1 MCVLPLVN
9 PGSAKMDK
17 GTMHLHKAQVTT
29 NVRPK
34 KKKKKE
40 ELVTWK
46 KSFKIFE
53 NGGNKLK
60 ELKLTW

>member
-1 MCVLPLVN
+1 MCILPLVN
-9 PGSAKMDK
+9 PGSVKMDK
-17 GTMHLHKAQVTT
+17 GTCTCKDTGNHQSQAE
-29 NVRPK
+29 
-34 KKKKKE
+34 KKE

-60 ELKLTW
+60 KLKLTQ

>member
-9 PGSAKMDK
+9 PGSAKMDN
-17 GTMHLHKAQVTT
+17 GTMNMHKTHRQP
-29 NVRPK
+29 PK
-34 KKKKKE
+34 SGQKKKKE
-40 ELVTWK
+40 ESVTWK